1 MSHRSLLVKMV
12 RPFLALLLLTLGL
25 PLAAQDS
32 PAYVSRLTAQ
42 AGPTSVLLTWKD
54 AEGWPG
60 VKYEVWRSEKE
71 IVKDSLSQAKLLAT
85 IDAGVEAYEDTTVTA
100 PSFYLVLLKDSNG
113 TRRTFYVPYRN
124 KTLTS
129 VRPDGAAA
137 KTTARIKVGT
147 VSYANPKVVISFTAY
162 PPDRKLVVY
171 RRAAPIKSVAD
182 LKDATLLGNTTGAQ
196 SPYRDTPAPGLE
208 FYYAILDAQAYS
220 DGKADAFQGDNVT
233 EKPAGFPLVALPD
246 DPQATELDAALRP
259 GLDSTRTLPLPRLL
273 VDSEPASGSPLVQ
286 SAYDPVQPLPLPP
299 ATEAALRAWS
309 KASSNRN
316 VELPAPI
323 VLPEERSASQ
333 TGAARYLVQI
343 QKAYLEPKDWKG
355 GEAALGNVLKL
366 SLDSKTEARARFYL
380 GECWAYQR
388 LYRQAFLEFLAAR
401 GEYPDEAAKFL
412 EILLTLLDEESN

>member
-1 MSHRSLLVKMV
+1 MKMV
-12 RPFLALLLLTLGL
+12 RPFLAILLLTLGF

-54 AEGWPG
+54 AEGWTG

-85 IDAGVEAYEDTTVTA
+85 VDAGVEAYEDTTVTA
-100 PSFYLVLLKDSNG
+100 PAFYLVLLKDSNG

-124 KTLTS
+124 KTLTA

-137 KTTARIKVGT
+137 KTTAKIKVGAVT
-147 VSYANPKVVISFTAY
+147 YASPKVMISFTAY

-171 RRAAPIKSVAD
+171 RRAAPMKTAAD
-182 LKDATLLGNTTGAQ
+182 LKDATLLGNTTGTQ
-196 SPYRDTPAPGLE
+196 SPYRDEPAPGLE

-220 DGKADAFQGDNVT
+220 DGKSDAFQAENVT
-233 EKPAGFPLVALPD
+233 DKPAGFPLVAVSD
-246 DPQATELDAALRP
+246 QQTSELDAALRP

-273 VDSEPASGSPLVQ
+273 VDSEPGSGSPLAQ
-286 SAYDPVQPLPLPP
+286 PAYDPIQPAPLSP
-299 ATEAALRAWS
+299 AVEAALRAWS
-309 KASSNRN
+309 KASSSRSAE
-316 VELPAPI
+316 VPGPI
-323 VLPEERSASQ
+323 VLPEERSAAQ

-355 GEAALGNVLKL
+355 AETALVNVLKL
-366 SLDSKTEARARFYL
+366 SLDTKTEARARFYL
-380 GECWAYQR
+380 GESLAYQKS
-388 LYRQAFLEFLAAR
+388 YRKAFLEFLAAR
-401 GEYPDEAAKFL
+401 NAYPEEVSRFL
-412 EILLTLLDEESN
+412 EPLFMLLAEESD